1 VPDCIGCKI
10 FGDAGPFTL
19 REETLRNSMPALPV
33 EIPQRNSSQIVHK
46 HLDFVVVA
54 EFLPVM
60 PTYSRLYDNCM
71 FLTFIVCCSGTT
83 LRLLDGKLLCYH
95 LLFLDCKYFTDFRF
109 Q

>member
-19 REETLRNSMPALPV
+19 REETLGNSMPALPV

-60 PTYSRLYDNCM
+60 PTYS
-71 FLTFIVCCSGTT
+71 TFIVCCSGTT